1 MFEQTTQNLYRRA
14 LDRGQRRLL
23 WSMLTGRSRSLL
35 HLASVEANCGV
46 RACCNVGL
54 RSVPIARICGSEGR
68 ACDFDCDFNPLQNNT
83 QDRWL
88 AIAAARR
95 RGRVLPPVALIQVGD
110 VYFVRDGHHRV
121 SVARALGHVTID
133 ATVEVW
139 QVDKPVPWD
148 ALGRASNRRPPDQG
162 IGVERVFERL
172 WREGAR
178 LQEHTLLIL
187 HNLLS
192 AVRQPRATIP
202 LALTAASKYQVPS

>member
-1 MFEQTTQNLYRRA
+1 MFEQATQNLYHRA
-14 LDRGQRRLL
+14 LDQGQRRLL
-23 WSMLTGRSRSLL
+23 WSMVTGRPRFLL

-46 RACCNVGL
+46 HACCNVGL
-54 RSVPIARICGSEGR
+54 RKVPIAQICGSEGR
-68 ACDFDCDFNPLQNNT
+68 ACDFDCDFNPLQKNT

-88 AIAAARR
+88 AIAAARQ

-121 SVARALGHVTID
+121 SVARVLGDLTID

-148 ALGRASNRRPPDQG
+148 ALGRVPTRRPPGQPM
-162 IGVERVFERL
+162 GVERVFERL
-172 WREGAR
+172 QREGAR

-187 HNLLS
+187 HDLLS
-192 AVRQPRATIP
+192 AAGVTSRGSAVLR
-202 LALTAASKYQVPS
+202 PSAEGV